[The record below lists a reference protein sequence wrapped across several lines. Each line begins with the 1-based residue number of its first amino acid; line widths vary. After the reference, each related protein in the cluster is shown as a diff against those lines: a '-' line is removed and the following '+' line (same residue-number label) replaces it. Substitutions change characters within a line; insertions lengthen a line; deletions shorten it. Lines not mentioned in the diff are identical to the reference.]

1 MESQRENRSRSF
13 DSSPI
18 TLEKE
23 KSSKRT
29 HSHHERKRAGSL
41 TSTGSNVTS
50 DIQNNNSLMLSDNPI
65 LLKSTSAPS
74 TPKRN
79 TSHSISTSSSSSNF
93 QNSNLDNSHVPL
105 TDVLQIKDPNT
116 TSDFYVRTDELNV
129 HHQESLVPSPNIS
142 SKSVS
147 NDQESGKSMDSSVQ
161 DPTVYQSAHITD
173 GVGIRS
179 MLPPSRSPVTRSPS
193 PPAAINRSTKSHSFP
208 MRPGGVSSEHLGG
221 FASSH
226 SHSYSHSHS
235 HSQSQSPFLSPSK
248 QKIPRSP
255 RRFFHDLPIPS
266 VFLTDIFNKTLSLHY
281 YIDDSLFSLQI

>member
-1 MESQRENRSRSF
+1 MREIGVESQRENRSRSF

-79 TSHSISTSSSSSNF
+79 TSTSTSTSSPNF
-93 QNSNLDNSHVPL
+93 QNNNLDNSHVPL
-105 TDVLQIKDPNT
+105 TDILQIKDPNS

-147 NDQESGKSMDSSVQ
+147 NDQESGKSLDSSVQ
-161 DPTVYQSAHITD
+161 DPTVYQSTHITD

-226 SHSYSHSHS
+226 SHSH
-235 HSQSQSPFLSPSK
+235 SQSPFLSPSK
-248 QKIPRSP
+248 QKISRSP
-255 RRFFHDLPIPS
+255 RRFFHDLLIPS
-266 VFLTDIFNKTLSLHY
+266 VFLTDTFNKTLSLHH
-281 YIDDSLFSLQI
+281 YINDSLFSLQI